1 MRKVPHS
8 LAGTVA
14 VALLALTCAPLTHA
28 GDSRSWEFS
37 VLLDGNEIGYHRFEL
52 DRLGNTEE
60 IRSEAS
66 FDVRFLFLTAFR
78 YRHVNKETWSG
89 GCLASIESSTRQNGR
104 EEAVSGALVDDV
116 FRVDA
121 GAGSETLGDC
131 VMSFAYW
138 NPEFLEQRRLLNPQT
153 GEYLP
158 VEVEPLGRRLVSAR
172 GQTVDA
178 RAFRLLARDVELIV
192 WYSDDEE
199 WLGLE
204 SVASGG
210 RIIRYELS

>member
-1 MRKVPHS
+1 MKKSSRF
-8 LAGTVA
+8 AGVIA
-14 VALLALTCAPLTHA
+14 VALVALASAPASLA
-28 GDSRSWEFS
+28 SDSRSWEFS
-37 VLLDGNEIGYHRFEL
+37 VSLDGDEIGYHRFEL
-52 DRLGNTEE
+52 DRRGALEE
-60 IRSEAS
+60 VRSEAS

-78 YRHVNKETWSG
+78 YRHVNTETWSD

-104 EEAVSGALVDDV
+104 KEAVSGELVDDV
-116 FRVDA
+116 FQVDS
-121 GAGSETLGDC
+121 GKGSELLADC

-138 NPEFLEQRRLLNPQT
+138 NPDFLEQPRLLNPQT

-158 VEVEPLGRRLVSAR
+158 VEVQVLGRQVVNAR
-172 GQTVDA
+172 GETVDA
-178 RAFRLLARDVELIV
+178 TAYRLVAQDVELTV

-204 SVASGG
+204 SVAKGG